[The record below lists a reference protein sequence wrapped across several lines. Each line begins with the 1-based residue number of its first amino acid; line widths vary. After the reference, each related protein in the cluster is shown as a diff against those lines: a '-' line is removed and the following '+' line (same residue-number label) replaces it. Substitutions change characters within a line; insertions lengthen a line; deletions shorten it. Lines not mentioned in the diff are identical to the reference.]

1 MDVILQAFGL
11 VANPNV
17 IITIIAASIF
27 GLFVG
32 AVPGLTATTAT
43 ALLVPLTFFMDPVP
57 AVGAIVACSAMAIF
71 AGDIPAA
78 LLRIPGTPASAAYV
92 DDTYKLTQMGKA
104 ELALGACVLFSALG
118 GLFGTI
124 VLIFAAPSLAEF
136 AVKFSSPEYFWIAL
150 LGLTCAVF
158 MGASNPAKGL
168 LSLFIGLVIASV
180 GLNNPAGVPR
190 LTFGSTEMLAGI
202 DFIPVMIGIFA
213 ISEVFRTVLSG
224 GRSWE
229 EAPAAVGN
237 IFRDWGSMLKRYWRQ
252 LLRGN
257 VTGTVVGILPGA
269 GSDVAAYVSYAISRW
284 FSKTPEKY
292 GTGHIEGVAEA
303 GSANNAALSSAWVPA
318 LVFGIPGDTM
328 TAIVIGV
335 LYIKGLNPG
344 PTLFIF
350 NPQTI
355 YAVFL
360 IFILANLI
368 MIPLGWALI
377 KLSKNILRVSKKV
390 LMPLILIFCIVGA
403 FASNNAVYGVT
414 IMLVF
419 GVVGYLMEENGIPIA
434 PCVLGIVIGPLL
446 EKNLITT
453 LIKSQGNLMDF
464 INRPISFG
472 IFVLFCLI
480 WVTIIISWIRAAR
493 RPDDEVASVNAA
505 D

>member
-1 MDVILQAFGL
+1 MDVILQAFAL
-11 VANPNV
+11 VSTWNV
-17 IITIIAASIF
+17 VLTVVAAAMF

-32 AVPGLTATTAT
+32 AIPGLTATMAT
-43 ALLVPLTFFMDPVP
+43 AMLVPLTFFMEPVA

-71 AGDIPAA
+71 AGDIPGA

-92 DDTYKLTQMGKA
+92 DDTYKLTQKGQA
-104 ELALGACVLFSALG
+104 ELGLGACVLFSALG
-118 GLFGTI
+118 GLFGTL
-124 VLIFAAPSLAEF
+124 VLMVAAPSLAEF
-136 AVKFSSPEYFWIAL
+136 AIKFSSQEYFWIAL

-158 MGASNPAKGL
+158 MGASSPVKGL
-168 LSLFIGLVIASV
+168 LSLFIGLTIASV

-213 ISEVFRTVLSG
+213 ISEVIRTILNG
-224 GRSWE
+224 GRNWE
-229 EAPAAVGN
+229 QAPKAVGN
-237 IFRDWGSMLKRYWRQ
+237 IFSHWGGMLKTYWRQ
-252 LLRGN
+252 LIRGN
-257 VTGTVVGILPGA
+257 ITGTAVGILPGA
-269 GSDVAAYVSYAISRW
+269 GADVAAYVSYAISRR

-292 GTGHIEGVAEA
+292 GTGHVEGVVEA
-303 GSANNAALSSAWVPA
+303 SAANNASLASAWVPA

-335 LYIKGLNPG
+335 LYVKGLNPG

-368 MIPLGWALI
+368 MIPLGWGLI
-377 KLSKNILRVSKKV
+377 KFSKNILLVSKAV

-414 IMLVF
+414 IMLIF

-434 PCVLGIVIGPLL
+434 PCVLGIVIGPIL
-446 EKNLITT
+446 EKNLIST
-453 LIKSQGNLMDF
+453 LIKSQGNLVDF
-464 INRPISFG
+464 INRPIAFV
-472 IFVLFCLI
+472 IFVILCVI
-480 WVTIIISWIRAAR
+480 WASIIISWV
-493 RPDDEVASVNAA
+493 RPRNKAMPS
-505 D
+505 

>member
-1 MDVILQAFGL
+1 MDVMIQAAGL
-11 VANPNV
+11 VANWNV
-17 IITIIAASIF
+17 LLTILAASMF

-32 AVPGLTATTAT
+32 AVPGLTATMAT
-43 ALLVPLTFFMDPVP
+43 AMLVPLTFFMEPVA

-71 AGDIPAA
+71 AGDIPGA

-92 DDTYKLTQMGKA
+92 DDTYKLTQKGQA
-104 ELALGACVLFSALG
+104 ELGLGACVLFSALG

-124 VLIFAAPSLAEF
+124 VLILAAPSLAEF
-136 AVKFSSPEYFWIAL
+136 AIKFSSQEYFWIAL

-158 MGASNPAKGL
+158 MGASSPVKGL
-168 LSLFIGLVIASV
+168 LSLFIGLTVASV

-213 ISEVFRTVLSG
+213 ISEVIRTILSG
-224 GRSWE
+224 GRNWDQ
-229 EAPAAVGN
+229 APKTVGN
-237 IFRDWGSMLKRYWRQ
+237 IFRDWGGMLKTYWRQ
-252 LLRGN
+252 SIRGN
-257 VTGTVVGILPGA
+257 ITGTAIGILPGA
-269 GSDVAAYVSYAISRW
+269 GADVAAYVSYAISRR

-292 GTGHIEGVAEA
+292 GTGHVEGVVEA
-303 GSANNAALSSAWVPA
+303 SAANNASLASAWVPA

-335 LYIKGLNPG
+335 LYVKGLNPG

-368 MIPLGWALI
+368 MIPLGWGLI
-377 KLSKNILRVSKKV
+377 KFSKNILLVSKAV

-414 IMLVF
+414 IMLIF
-419 GVVGYLMEENGIPIA
+419 GVVGYLMEENGVPIA
-434 PCVLGIVIGPLL
+434 PCVLGIVIGPIL
-446 EKNLITT
+446 EKNLIST
-453 LIKSQGNLMDF
+453 LIKSQGNLVDF
-464 INRPISFG
+464 INRPIAFV
-472 IFVLFCLI
+472 IFMILCLI
-480 WVTIIISWIRAAR
+480 WVSIIVSWIRPRNRSA
-493 RPDDEVASVNAA
+493 PL
-505 D
+505 